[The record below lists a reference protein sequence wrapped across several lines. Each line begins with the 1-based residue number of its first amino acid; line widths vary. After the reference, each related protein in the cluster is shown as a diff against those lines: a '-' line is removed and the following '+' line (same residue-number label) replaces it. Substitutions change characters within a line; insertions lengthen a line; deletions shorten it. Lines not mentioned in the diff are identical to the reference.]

1 MADKKINIIEEEIEL
16 ENPIT
21 AKKEGDVITLKGP
34 KGENSRRLFD
44 PTVVISVE
52 GNIIK
57 VSSNPKRNATRN
69 VNKMV
74 QTFTAH
80 IENLIKG
87 VTEGHMYKLK
97 ICSGHFPM
105 NVSITGN
112 EFIVKNFI
120 GEKIPR
126 KVELVKGTTVK
137 VEGSDVIVEGIDRE
151 KTGMMAARIEQMT
164 RRPGFDTRIFQDGIY
179 IVEKDGKEIKG

>member
-1 MADKKINIIEEEIEL
+1 
-16 ENPIT
+16 
-21 AKKEGDVITLKGP
+21 
-34 KGENSRRLFD
+34 
-44 PTVVISVE
+44 
-52 GNIIK
+52 
-57 VSSNPKRNATRN
+57 
-69 VNKMV
+69 MV

-80 IENLIKG
+80 IKNLVKG

-105 NVSITGN
+105 NVSVTGN

-120 GEKIPR
+120 GEKVPR

-137 VEGSDVIVEGIDRE
+137 VEGSDVIIEGIDRE